1 MVRLKILNFMKPKIY
16 PPYFEQSSGFL
27 RYLAIGFLSAF
38 PNVNF
43 VNRGEQRIYILW
55 WRVFLFGVSF
65 QFYSQVLTQQKTCLV
80 IRSQLWECCEWT
92 SSFFYCSC
100 VNIFNPK
107 RTGRWHKWPVSLIV
121 PDFTIF
127 VLGSWCNSR
136 IFSLIH
142 SYFLCLSISCHSIL
156 PWGCH

>member
-80 IRSQLWECCEWT
+80 IGSQLWECCEWT
-92 SSFFYCSC
+92 SSFFYCCC

-127 VLGSWCNSR
+127 VLGSWCNSC
-136 IFSLIH
+136 ILVSFSLIF
-142 SYFLCLSISCHSIL
+142 YVYLFHSIL